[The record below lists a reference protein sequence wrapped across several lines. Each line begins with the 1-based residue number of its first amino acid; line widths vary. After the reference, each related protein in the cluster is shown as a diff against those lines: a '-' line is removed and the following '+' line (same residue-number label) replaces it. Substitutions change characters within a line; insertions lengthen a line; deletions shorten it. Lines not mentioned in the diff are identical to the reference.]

1 MLHYILNT
9 LYGCIFDLMY
19 FELTFYEIGKYII
32 SKVIFCCRQGI
43 VLNHNMSARIIRSNQ
58 SLVLQRVTRQ
68 SAGRYVCSAVNSEGE
83 TLSNELAF
91 RVQCKYYLPQQL
103 YQAKVL
109 PPPTLLLESCDTVE
123 NL

>member
-1 MLHYILNT
+1 MLRAFPCSPVFVAKIL
-9 LYGCIFDLMY
+9 LL
-19 FELTFYEIGKYII
+19 L
-32 SKVIFCCRQGI
+32 QGV

-91 RVQCKYYLPQQL
+91 RVQCK
-103 YQAKVL
+103 
-109 PPPTLLLESCDTVE
+109 
-123 NL
+123 